1 MKKPLLSEMT
11 LEEKIGQMLLGY
23 QYHITRKSEIDA
35 KIFRTAEEKSEYLK
49 NEKFGSLYAQT
60 GHLKTT
66 TATNMDEGKGGK
78 DNSKEFGE
86 FIQWESDQYKIPALT
101 CLDAEAEGAGTLFE
115 DLTTTCRPIAMGA
128 TNDENLAYDLGAAI
142 ARELRTAGVNWRWTP
157 VVDVSSRFSNGCS
170 MLRSYAQDDPEKQGR
185 LALAHAKGMQSEG
198 VAATAKHFPGGDTIE
213 YRDSHFTRTMINST
227 KEEWWEEQGKIFQ
240 HLIDGGVYSIMI
252 SHKSFPAVDDSKV
265 SGSYRPCTISKKVI
279 TDLLKGEM
287 GFKGVVITDGFVMAS
302 LYSLLPYDELIVEMV
317 NAGNDVLLGP
327 HIENERAMDIIIKA
341 IENGK
346 IPEERIND
354 ACQRVLDMKEKL
366 GMFEDGYRLV
376 KGKSEEVTDKTRE
389 INMEIA
395 RKAVTLIRDRDNMLP
410 LNKGK
415 IKNVAIICSAHI
427 DSFFSALNVL
437 KNEFETRG
445 AKVHMQRRL
454 TGFDEIKKI
463 ADEYDLI
470 IYAAYVAGHQ
480 PMGGPFLFGEECATY
495 FYAYTAGREKSIGVS
510 FGYPYIHYDIMENAD
525 TFVNA
530 YGKSPELMK
539 AFVEGIYGE
548 IPFVGESPVNLETTI
563 RKW

>member
-1 MKKPLLSEMT
+1 MKKPLLSELT

-23 QYHITRKSEIDA
+23 QYHINRKSEIDA
-35 KIFRTAEEKSEYLK
+35 SIFRTDEEKSEYLK

-60 GHLKTT
+60 GHLKNT
-66 TATNMDEGKGGK
+66 TATDMDEGRGGK
-78 DNSKEFGE
+78 DGTKAFGE

-101 CLDAEAEGAGTLFE
+101 CLDAEGEGAGTLFY

-128 TNDENLAYDLGAAI
+128 TNDEELCYKLGAQI
-142 ARELRTAGVNWRWTP
+142 AKELRTAGVNWRWTP
-157 VVDVSSRFSNGCS
+157 VVDTCSRFTCS
-170 MLRSYAQDDPEKQGR
+170 LLRSYAQDDPEKQAR
-185 LALAHAKGMQSEG
+185 LALAHAMGMQSEG
-198 VAATAKHFPGGDTIE
+198 VAATAKHFPGGDKKE
-213 YRDSHFTRTMINST
+213 YRDSHFTKTTISST
-227 KEEWWEEQGKIFQ
+227 KEQWWEEQGKIFQ
-240 HLIDGGVYSIMI
+240 HLFDGGVYSVMI
-252 SHKSFPAVDDSKV
+252 SHKSFPAVDASKV
-265 SGSYRPCTISKKVI
+265 SGCYRPCTISKKVI

-302 LYSLLPYDELIVEMV
+302 LYSLLPYEELIIEMV

-327 HIENERAMDIIIKA
+327 HIEGKRAMDIIIGA
-341 IENGK
+341 IKDGK
-346 IPEERIND
+346 ISIDRIND

-366 GMFEDGYRLV
+366 GMFEDGYRLI
-376 KGKSEEVTDKTRE
+376 KGKAEDVTPETRKV
-389 INMEIA
+389 NMEIA
-395 RKAVTLIRDRDNMLP
+395 RKAVTLVRDRDNMLP
-410 LNKGK
+410 LNKDK

-427 DSFFSALNVL
+427 DSFFKDLEVM
-437 KNEFETRG
+437 KKEFEARG

-454 TGFDEIKKI
+454 TGFEEIKRLSN
-463 ADEYDLI
+463 ENDLI

-495 FYAYTAGREKSIGVS
+495 FYAYTEGREKSIGVS

-548 IPFVGESPVNLETTI
+548 IPFVGESPVDLDNNI
-563 RKW
+563 R